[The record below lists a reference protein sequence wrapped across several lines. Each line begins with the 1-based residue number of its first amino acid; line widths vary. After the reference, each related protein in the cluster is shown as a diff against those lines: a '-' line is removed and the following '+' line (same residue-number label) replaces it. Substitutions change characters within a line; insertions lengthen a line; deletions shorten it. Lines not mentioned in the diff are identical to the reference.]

1 MKWNDMIWCDVK
13 GNDMT
18 WWFYDM
24 NIRCTM
30 LYDRLYDTSCT
41 AYRNRM
47 YIRYYDIRCLMYDVC
62 YMMYLMWYDP
72 TLEHM
77 YLYILA
83 YASSMQMRVWDTTI
97 LGPNLSNEKTGH
109 HRVSS
114 TDCPP
119 PISFSPSMNFPN
131 ERFVVATSP
140 KPHDFSNA
148 KRHVCVMAS
157 ACGASYAFTSSHGK
171 ALGSKT
177 WWHLWVQSP
186 IEPERSWTFDDFCA
200 FDGDICIFRG
210 VQASATSWQR
220 RGPAA
225 RRRAGMAEEVANRE
239 LLLQ

>member
-1 MKWNDMIWCDVK
+1 MHANACLCAHTFTHTLWHDMKWNDMIWCDVK

-97 LGPNLSNEKTGH
+97 LGPNLSKEKTGH

-114 TDCPP
+114 T
-119 PISFSPSMNFPN
+119 
-131 ERFVVATSP
+131 
-140 KPHDFSNA
+140 
-148 KRHVCVMAS
+148 
-157 ACGASYAFTSSHGK
+157 
-171 ALGSKT
+171 LGSRGWSCYFDWRLSCRASKFTKT
-177 WWHLWVQSP
+177 IV
-186 IEPERSWTFDDFCA
+186 C
-200 FDGDICIFRG
+200 
-210 VQASATSWQR
+210 
-220 RGPAA
+220 
-225 RRRAGMAEEVANRE
+225 
-239 LLLQ
+239 LLIIPQVGST